1 MAWITVNSH
10 GYGSIFENKPVYEQ
24 SDLWSN
30 PSLPWVSRYGVHLSV
45 ESIKRLVGREI
56 SFKESPFFIK

>member
-30 PSLPWVSRYGVHLSV
+30 PSLPWVSRYGVHLST
-45 ESIKRLVGREI
+45 ESIKR
-56 SFKESPFFIK
+56 